1 MKLSGTAVLL
11 MLLATN
17 PMIADDPESQ
27 IPGRFIP
34 KWGGRAIWISASEA
48 LNQDGSVRQGVLH
61 QNDLRELHRRRD
73 WLRDRRQRGIS
84 TQGVPRDCDVN
95 FVGYVSQGG
104 ESQVNSFDQLRDLA
118 RTRTV
123 IRGTVVASD
132 VGIHSGMPHAIL
144 RVNSDAA
151 GIVYLIYPHARLRM
165 NGMLVC
171 NADPYYAEPPAIG
184 ASITAIVSQPLDQTG
199 TLYWPSGWSIF
210 YERDGVVVA
219 APFIR
224 DDVALHRF
232 QSLDDL
238 TSALRGAEPPHQS
251 HRQ

>member
-84 TQGVPRDCDVN
+84 TQGVPR
-95 FVGYVSQGG
+95 GSG
-104 ESQVNSFDQLRDLA
+104 EPWWR
-118 RTRTV
+118 
-123 IRGTVVASD
+123 
-132 VGIHSGMPHAIL
+132 
-144 RVNSDAA
+144 
-151 GIVYLIYPHARLRM
+151 RM
-165 NGMLVC
+165 
-171 NADPYYAEPPAIG
+171 
-184 ASITAIVSQPLDQTG
+184 
-199 TLYWPSGWSIF
+199 
-210 YERDGVVVA
+210 
-219 APFIR
+219 
-224 DDVALHRF
+224 
-232 QSLDDL
+232 
-238 TSALRGAEPPHQS
+238 
-251 HRQ
+251 